1 LLKGEDFAALARG
14 ESDDPGSAAQG
25 GDLGFF
31 ARELMVKAF
40 ADAAFEMKPDETRG
54 PIETEFGLHIIRLT
68 EVRSARIRALD
79 EVRSEISTELRRDL
93 ASRKLAEQADT
104 FTNTV
109 YEQPDSLEP
118 VAERLGVPLQ
128 AQTQVLRAGQSSLA
142 REHPLNHPKVLSQL
156 FSDESIRNR
165 RNIEAVDLG
174 GGRIASARV
183 VAHQPSRQRAF
194 VEVREEVLTA
204 VVREQALQRARDQG
218 TSLLKQ
224 LTQSGS
230 SSAAPKA
237 GETADTASFSA
248 PVQVSRA
255 EQSSLPQPA
264 LEAIFKAGGSNLP
277 VHIGVDL
284 GDSGYAVYRISAI
297 TSADSARIEELRTAS
312 AGAIE
317 RALAEQDLRDYLES
331 RKAETKISR
340 SLDRITGSARQQ

>member
-1 LLKGEDFAALARG
+1 
-14 ESDDPGSAAQG
+14 
-25 GDLGFF
+25 
-31 ARELMVKAF
+31 
-40 ADAAFEMKPDETRG
+40 
-54 PIETEFGLHIIRLT
+54 
-68 EVRSARIRALD
+68 
-79 EVRSEISTELRRDL
+79 
-93 ASRKLAEQADT
+93 
-104 FTNTV
+104 
-109 YEQPDSLEP
+109 
-118 VAERLGVPLQ
+118 
-128 AQTQVLRAGQSSLA
+128 
-142 REHPLNHPKVLSQL
+142 
-156 FSDESIRNR
+156 
-165 RNIEAVDLG
+165 
-174 GGRIASARV
+174 
-183 VAHQPSRQRAF
+183 
-194 VEVREEVLTA
+194 

-297 TSADSARIEELRTAS
+297 TPADSARIEELRTAS